1 MRQIEKE
8 RLRPMNCF
16 IKAADEFAHHNFLIK
31 LWLKPKAPAYPD
43 EKNRERG
50 NPRPPTEP
58 GATRLRFRR
67 ARRSRPTTAL
77 PPYAPL
83 AARNNMI
90 ASARA
95 ATSDGNRHAVSQE
108 RVTTKSAAE
117 IQPTNG
123 GFVATRSCGVC

>member
-1 MRQIEKE
+1 MRPITKE

-16 IKAADEFAHHNFLIK
+16 PKAADECAHHNFLIK

-67 ARRSRPTTAL
+67 ARRSRPTTAQL
-77 PPYAPL
+77 EQRN
-83 AARNNMI
+83 ARQQKGINNRTFDQHLRGEKYKQVNLIVRFHI
-90 ASARA
+90 ASGLDIMHCKQVELSN
-95 ATSDGNRHAVSQE
+95 T
-108 RVTTKSAAE
+108 
-117 IQPTNG
+117 
-123 GFVATRSCGVC
+123 